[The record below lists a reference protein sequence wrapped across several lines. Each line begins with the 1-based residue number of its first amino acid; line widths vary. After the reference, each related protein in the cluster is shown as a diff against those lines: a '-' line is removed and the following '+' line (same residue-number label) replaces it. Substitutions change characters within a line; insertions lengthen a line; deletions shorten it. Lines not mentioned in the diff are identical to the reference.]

1 MPMLFLSPGCWGPT
15 WVDQVVWCAQAGL
28 KNDSLELELLR
39 AYLKY
44 KTSMSEAVVLVHDS
58 YILPEFI
65 KAWGNPKY
73 RFTSFDLALAK
84 KVYEGE

>member
-1 MPMLFLSPGCWGPT
+1 MLFLSPGVWGPT
-15 WVDQVVWCAQAGL
+15 WMDQVIWCVQDGL

-39 AYLKY
+39 AYLRY
-44 KTSMSEAVVLVHDS
+44 KTSMSETVELVHDS
-58 YILPEFI
+58 YVLQEFI
-65 KAWGNPKY
+65 KAWGNPEH